1 MSKKSII
8 KLGIALMAV
17 LLTTTIAII
26 FYTTVFVPKPIT
38 EIKKSTVYIGGLYGK
53 YPSKNHC
60 INYKKTRS

>member
-17 LLTTTIAII
+17 LLTTTMAVI

-38 EIKKSTVYIGGLYGK
+38 EIKKNTVYIGGLSGK
-53 YPSKNHC
+53 
-60 INYKKTRS
+60 